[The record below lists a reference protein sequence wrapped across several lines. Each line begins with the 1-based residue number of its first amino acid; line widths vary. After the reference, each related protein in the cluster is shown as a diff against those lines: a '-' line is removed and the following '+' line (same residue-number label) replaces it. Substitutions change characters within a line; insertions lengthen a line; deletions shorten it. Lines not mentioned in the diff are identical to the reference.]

1 MTRSADRRVV
11 VTGIGLVSPLGKD
24 VERSWGALL
33 RGECGI
39 RPIAAHPDPRIPVFV
54 AGECLDFD
62 PERITEKKRLREG
75 GRFIHLSVDA
85 ADQAAQMSGLDAEAR
100 YRAAVIVGI
109 GMGSI
114 HHIEEATRTIDQKG
128 PRRVS
133 PYLVPAMV
141 GNLAAGQ
148 IAIHL
153 GCHGPNMSTTS
164 ACTSG
169 AQAIGE
175 AMWMIRCGRADVAFA
190 GGAESSIDAVAFAGF
205 SAMRALSKEEDP
217 ARASRPYDRERN
229 GFVVGEGAGV
239 LVLEELEHARRRG
252 ANILGELLGYATQTD
267 AYHIASPDPEGL
279 GLRLALRDT
288 LTDAGVALD
297 TIGYVNGHATSTPLG
312 DATEAK
318 ILAEVFAG
326 STIAVSSTKG
336 ATGHALGG
344 SGAIEAI
351 FSLLAL
357 RDDALPATLHL
368 DDPDPA
374 CATLDMIR
382 GDARRQRVERTLS
395 ISSGFGG
402 SNAGLVF
409 GRV

>member
-1 MTRSADRRVV
+1 MSASTDRRVA
-11 VTGIGLVSPLGKD
+11 VTGLGLVSPLGRD
-24 VERSWGALL
+24 VVSSWRALL
-33 RGECGI
+33 AGECGI
-39 RPIAAHPDPRIPVFV
+39 RAIVDHPDPRIPVHV
-54 AGECLDFD
+54 GGQCLDFD
-62 PERITEKKRLREG
+62 PERVTDKKRLREG
-75 GRFIHLSVDA
+75 GRFIHLAVDA
-85 ADQAAQMSGLDAEAR
+85 ADQAARMSGLDGDAL

-114 HHIEEATRTIDQKG
+114 SHIEEATRTIDDKG

-133 PYLVPAMV
+133 PYLIPAMV

-153 GCHGPNMSTTS
+153 GAHGPNMSTTS

-169 AQAIGE
+169 AQAFGE
-175 AMWMIRCGRADVAFA
+175 AMWMIRSGRCDAALA
-190 GGAESSIDAVAFAGF
+190 GGAESSFDAVALAGF

-229 GFVVGEGAGV
+229 GFVVAEGAGV
-239 LVLEELEHARRRG
+239 IVLEEYEHARRRG
-252 ANILGELLGYATQTD
+252 APILAELVGYATQTD
-267 AYHIASPDPEGL
+267 GHHIASPDPDGL
-279 GLRLALRDT
+279 GLSLAIAGT
-288 LTDAGVALD
+288 LADARIAPD
-297 TIGYVNGHATSTPLG
+297 AIGYVNGHATSTPLG

-318 ILAEVFAG
+318 ILSSLFERV
-326 STIAVSSTKG
+326 AVSSTKG

-344 SGAIEAI
+344 SGAIEAV
-351 FSLLAL
+351 FSVLAL
-357 RDDALPATLHL
+357 RDGALPATLHL

-374 CATLDMIR
+374 CASLDMIR
-382 GDARRQRVERTLS
+382 GDARAQRVERVLS

-409 GRV
+409 SRV